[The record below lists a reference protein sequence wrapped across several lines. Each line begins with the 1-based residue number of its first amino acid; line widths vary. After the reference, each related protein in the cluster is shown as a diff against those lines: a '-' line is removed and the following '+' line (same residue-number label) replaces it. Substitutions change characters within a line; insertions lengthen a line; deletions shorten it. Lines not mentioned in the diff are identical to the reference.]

1 MTLAQVSLWGRTIG
15 AVSWDAERQVANF
28 EYDAAFAGSGIE
40 VAPLTMP
47 TKADKKSR
55 RIYSFPGLSRATFRG
70 LPGLLA
76 DSLPDDFGNALINNW
91 LARQGRAPDSFNP
104 VERLCYTGSRGMG
117 ALEYAPLLG
126 PAEEPAAQLDLDA
139 LTALAADILRSRD
152 HLQGSFAAAHENT
165 LTDILRVGT
174 SAGGARAKAV
184 IAWNPVTQEVRSG
197 QVKAG
202 QGFSYWLLKF
212 DGVSGNRDKEL
223 DDPEGYGLIEYGYYL
238 MARAAGIT
246 MAESRLL
253 CENGRNHF
261 MTKRFDRL
269 DGGGKVHMQTLCAI
283 AHFDFRQPGAYSYEQ
298 ALQVIR
304 RLGLPMASIEEM
316 FRRMVFNILARNQD
330 DHVKNTAFLMQPS
343 GSWSLAPAYDM
354 TYSYNPAGA
363 WTGTHQMSL
372 NGKRDNFEFDD
383 LEACAAS
390 CSMKKGRAAAILREV
405 AAAVDRWPAFAAEAG
420 VPVSVAQRIQAAYR
434 KL

>member
-1 MTLAQVSLWGRTIG
+1 MTLAQVSLWGRVIG

-47 TKADKKSR
+47 LAR
-55 RIYSFPGLSRATFRG
+55 RIYSFPGLPKLTFRG

-91 LARQGRAPDSFNP
+91 LARQGRAPASFDP

-126 PAEEPAAQLDLDA
+126 PVEGAAAQLDLEA

-152 HLQGSFAAAHENT
+152 HLQGSFAAPTQENT

-174 SAGGARAKAV
+174 SAGGARAKAI
-184 IAWNPVTQEVRSG
+184 IAWNPQTQEVRSG
-197 QVKAG
+197 QVHAG
-202 QGFSYWLLKF
+202 AGFSYWLLKF
-212 DGVSGNRDKEL
+212 DGIKGNRDKEL

-261 MTKRFDRL
+261 MTRRFDRL
-269 DGGGKVHMQTLCAI
+269 DGGGKLHTQTLCAL

-298 ALQVIR
+298 ALQVVR
-304 RLGLPMASIEEM
+304 RLGLPMESIEEL

-343 GSWSLAPAYDM
+343 GQWSLAPAYDM

-363 WTGTHQMSL
+363 WTGTHQMAL
-372 NGKRDNFEFDD
+372 NGKRDKFEFED

-405 AAAVDRWPAFAAEAG
+405 LAAVERWQEFAAQAG
-420 VPVSVAQRIQAAYR
+420 VVRSVAQKIQATHR
-434 KL
+434 RL

>member
-1 MTLAQVSLWGRTIG
+1 MTLAQVSLWGRVIG
-15 AVSWDAERQVANF
+15 AVSWDAAREVANF

-40 VAPLTMP
+40 VAPLMMP
-47 TKADKKSR
+47 LSR
-55 RIYSFPGLSRATFRG
+55 RIYSFPGLSRQTFRG
-70 LPGLLA
+70 LPGLLS
-76 DSLPDDFGNALINNW
+76 DSLPDDFGNALINSW

-117 ALEYAPLLG
+117 ALEYAPAVG
-126 PAEEPAAQLDLDA
+126 PLEAAATQLDLDA
-139 LTALAADILRSRD
+139 LTALAADILRARNG
-152 HLQGSFAAAHENT
+152 LEGSFAAPAQEHT
-165 LTDILRVGT
+165 LNEILRVGT
-174 SAGGARAKAV
+174 SAGGARAKAI
-184 IAWNPVTQEVRSG
+184 IAWNPQTQEVRSG
-197 QVKAG
+197 QIKAG

-246 MAESRLL
+246 IAESRLL
-253 CENGRNHF
+253 KENGRNHF
-261 MTKRFDRL
+261 MTKRFDRT
-269 DGGGKVHMQTLCAI
+269 DNGGKLHMQTLGAI
-283 AHFDFRQPGAYSYEQ
+283 AHFDYCRPGAYSYEQ

-304 RLGLPMASIEEM
+304 RLGLPMASIEEL

-343 GSWSLAPAYDM
+343 GQWALSPAYDL

-363 WTGTHQMSL
+363 WTGQHQMSL
-372 NGKRDNFEFDD
+372 NGKRDKFEFEDI
-383 LEACAAS
+383 EACAES
-390 CSMKKGRAAAILREV
+390 CSMKKGRAATILREV
-405 AAAVDRWPAFAAEAG
+405 LAAVERWPEFAAEAG
-420 VPVSVAQRIQAAYR
+420 VAESVARKIQAAHR

>member
-1 MTLAQVSLWGRTIG
+1 MSLAEVSLWGRTIG
-15 AVSWDAERQVANF
+15 AVSWDKTRELANF
-28 EYDAAFAGSGIE
+28 EYDPAFAASGIE

-47 TKADKKSR
+47 LSR
-55 RIYSFPGLSRATFRG
+55 QIYSFPGLSKATFRG

-91 LARQGRAPDSFNP
+91 LARQGRLPASFDP
-104 VERLCYTGSRGMG
+104 VERLCYTGTRGMG
-117 ALEYAPLLG
+117 ALEYSPLLG
-126 PAEEPAAQLDLDA
+126 PAENSAAQLDLDA
-139 LTALAADILRSRD
+139 LTAFAADILRSRD
-152 HLQGSFAAAHENT
+152 QVHGSFAAPVHEST
-165 LTDILRVGT
+165 LSDILRVGT
-174 SAGGARAKAV
+174 SAGGARAKAI
-184 IAWNPVTQEVRSG
+184 IAWNPVTEEVRSG

-212 DGVSGNRDKEL
+212 DGIKGNRDKEL

-238 MARAAGIT
+238 MASAAGIR

-261 MTKRFDRL
+261 MTKRFDRT
-269 DGGGKVHMQTLCAI
+269 DGGGKLHMQTLCGL

-304 RLGLPMASIEEM
+304 RLGLPMDSIEEM
-316 FRRMVFNILARNQD
+316 FRRMVFNVLARNQD

-343 GSWSLAPAYDM
+343 GRWALAPAYDI
-354 TYSYNPAGA
+354 TYSYNPVGA

-372 NGKRDNFEFDD
+372 NGKRDKFEFED

-405 AAAVDRWPAFAAEAG
+405 FAAVSRWREFAEQAG
-420 VPVSVAQRIQAAYR
+420 VPASVAQKIQATHR
-434 KL
+434 RL

>member
-1 MTLAQVSLWGRTIG
+1 MTLAQVSLWGRVIG
-15 AVSWDAERQVANF
+15 AVSWDADRQAANF
-28 EYDAAFAGSGIE
+28 EYESTFAGSGIE

-47 TKADKKSR
+47 LSR
-55 RIYSFPGLSRATFRG
+55 RIYSFPGLANPTYRG

-91 LARQGRAPDSFNP
+91 LARQGRAPESFDP

-117 ALEYAPLLG
+117 ALEYAPTRG
-126 PAEEPAAQLDLDA
+126 PVETPAAQLDLDA
-139 LTALAADILRSRD
+139 LTKLAADILRTRD
-152 HLQGSFAAAHENT
+152 HLQGSFAVPAQEST

-174 SAGGARAKAV
+174 SAGGARAKAI
-184 IAWNPVTQEVRSG
+184 IAWNPETQEVRSG

-202 QGFSYWLLKF
+202 KGFSWWLLKF

-253 CENGRNHF
+253 RENGRAHF
-261 MTKRFDRL
+261 MTKRFDRME
-269 DGGGKVHMQTLCAI
+269 GGGKLHMQTLCAL

-298 ALQVIR
+298 ALQVVR
-304 RLGLPMASIEEM
+304 QLGLPMASLEEL

-330 DHVKNTAFLMQPS
+330 DHTKNTAFLMQPS
-343 GSWSLAPAYDM
+343 GQWSLAPAYDM
-354 TYSYNPAGA
+354 TYSYNPIGA

-372 NGKRDNFEFDD
+372 NGKRDNFEFED
-383 LEACAAS
+383 LEACAAA

-405 AAAVDRWPAFAAEAG
+405 LVAVERWQEFAAEAG
-420 VPVSVAQRIQAAYR
+420 LATSVAQKIRTAHR

>member
-1 MTLAQVSLWGRTIG
+1 MTLAEVSLWGRVIG
-15 AVSWDAERQVANF
+15 AVSWDSARQVADF
-28 EYDAAFAGSGIE
+28 EYDAAFASSGIE

-47 TKADKKSR
+47 LAR
-55 RIYSFPGLSRATFRG
+55 RIYSFPALPKPTFRG

-91 LARQGRAPDSFNP
+91 LARQGRAAESFNP
-104 VERLCYTGSRGMG
+104 VERLCYTGNRGMG
-117 ALEYAPLLG
+117 ALEYAPTLG
-126 PAEEPAAQLDLDA
+126 PAEHVSAQIDFDA
-139 LTALAADILRSRD
+139 LTAIAADILRTRD
-152 HLQGSFAAAHENT
+152 NLQGSFLAPGQESP

-174 SAGGARAKAV
+174 SAGGARAKAI
-184 IAWNPVTQEVRSG
+184 IAWNPHTQEVRSG
-197 QVKAG
+197 QVNAG
-202 QGFSYWLLKF
+202 KGFSYWLLKF
-212 DGVSGNRDKEL
+212 DGIKGNRDKEL

-253 CENGRNHF
+253 RENGRSHF

-269 DGGGKVHMQTLCAI
+269 DSGGKLHMQTLGAI
-283 AHFDFRQPGAYSYEQ
+283 AHFDFRKPGAYSYEQ
-298 ALQVIR
+298 ALQVVR
-304 RLGLPMASIEEM
+304 QLRLPMESLEEF

-343 GSWSLAPAYDM
+343 GRWSLAPAYDV

-372 NGKRDNFEFDD
+372 NGKRDNFEFED

-405 AAAVDRWPAFAAEAG
+405 LAAVERWREFAAVAG
-420 VPVSVAQRIQAAYR
+420 VPENVAAKIEAVHRR
-434 KL
+434 L

>member
-1 MTLAQVSLWGRTIG
+1 MTLAQVSLWGRVIG
-15 AVSWDAERQVANF
+15 AVSWDSAREVANF
-28 EYDAAFAGSGIE
+28 EYEPAFAGSGIE

-47 TKADKKSR
+47 LSR
-55 RIYSFPGLSRATFRG
+55 RIYSFPGLPKSTFRG
-70 LPGLLA
+70 LPGLLM
-76 DSLPDDFGNALINNW
+76 DSLPDDFGNALINSW
-91 LARQGRAPDSFNP
+91 LARQGRAPNSFNP
-104 VERLCYTGSRGMG
+104 VERLCYTGTRGMG

-126 PAEEPAAQLDLDA
+126 PDEGPAAQLDLDA

-152 HLQGSFAAAHENT
+152 HLQGSFTAPAQEST
-165 LTDILRVGT
+165 LSEILRVGT
-174 SAGGARAKAV
+174 SAGGARAKAI

-212 DGVSGNRDKEL
+212 DGIKGNRDKEL

-238 MARAAGIT
+238 MASAAGIT

-253 CENGRNHF
+253 CENGRSHF
-261 MTKRFDRL
+261 MTKRFDRT
-269 DGGGKVHMQTLCAI
+269 DSGGKLHMQTLCGL

-304 RLGLPMASIEEM
+304 RLGLPMDSIEEM

-343 GSWSLAPAYDM
+343 GRWSLAPAYDV

-372 NGKRDNFEFDD
+372 NGKRDKFEFED

-405 AAAVDRWPAFAAEAG
+405 FAAVTRWPEFAEQAG
-420 VPVSVAQRIQAAYR
+420 VPTSVARKIQATHR